1 MVADA
6 FLPLNGLL
14 VLDFS
19 QFLAGPSAAL
29 RLADWGARV
38 VKIERPDGGEA
49 GRALYLS
56 NLAFDGDS
64 LLFHTINRNK
74 ESLAVNLKDPADLAR
89 VHDLV
94 AQADVLIQ
102 SFRPGV
108 MEKLGL
114 DYAHVRELN
123 PRLVY
128 GSISGYGDA
137 GPWRTKPGQDL
148 LVQAM
153 SGLTWLSGNRDD
165 PPVAFGLSIVDTLAG
180 CHLVQGLL
188 ALLVRRG
195 VTGSGGLVEVS
206 LMESALDLQFEVLT
220 AHLND
225 GGSLPQRSAMGSA
238 HPYLPAPYGIYP
250 TADGFIAIAMNPIPR
265 LADLLA
271 IPELLACD
279 DPEEWF
285 ARRDEIKASLAAHLR
300 RETTQHWLAILEP
313 ADVWCADVHTWS
325 HLLAHDGFKALD
337 MLQPVR
343 RGEAAFWTTR
353 CPVRIDGQA
362 VKSEVPAPRLGEHKP
377 LLGDTP

>member
-1 MVADA
+1 MISDVP
-6 FLPLNGLL
+6 LPLDGLL

-19 QFLAGPSAAL
+19 QFLAGPSATL

-38 VKIERPDGGEA
+38 IKIERPDGGEA

-56 NLAFDGDS
+56 NLTFDGDS

-74 ESLAVNLKDPADLAR
+74 ESLAANLKDPADMAR
-89 VHDLV
+89 VRDLV
-94 AQADVLIQ
+94 ARADVLVH

-108 MEKLGL
+108 IAKLGL
-114 DYAHVRELN
+114 DYDHVREMN

-128 GSISGYGDA
+128 GAVSGYGDA

-165 PPVAFGLSIVDTLAG
+165 PPVAFGLSLIDTLAG
-180 CHLVQGLL
+180 CHLAQGIL

-195 VTGSGGLVEVS
+195 VTGRGGLVEVS

-225 GGSLPQRSAMGSA
+225 GGALPQRSASGSA

-265 LADLLA
+265 LAELLD
-271 IPELLACD
+271 IPELQDCR
-279 DPEEWF
+279 DPQEWF
-285 ARRDEIKASLAAHLR
+285 TRRDEIKATLAAHLR
-300 RETTQHWLAILEP
+300 RETTGHWLDILEP
-313 ADVWCADVHTWS
+313 ADVWCADVLTWPR
-325 HLLAHDGFKALD
+325 LRAHGGFKALD
-337 MLQPVR
+337 MLQQVR
-343 RGEAAFWTTR
+343 RDGASFWTTR

-362 VKSEVPAPRLGEHKP
+362 VKSEVAAPRLGQHKP
-377 LLGDTP
+377 LFGDAP

>member
-1 MVADA
+1 MPGDVT
-6 FLPLNGLL
+6 LPLDGLL

-49 GRALYLS
+49 GRSLYLS
-56 NLAFDGDS
+56 NLTFDGDS

-74 ESLAVNLKDPADLAR
+74 ESLAVNLKDPADMER
-89 VHDLV
+89 VRELV
-94 AQADVLIQ
+94 ARADVLIQ

-108 MEKLGL
+108 IEKLGL
-114 DYAHVRELN
+114 DYEHVRALN

-128 GSISGYGDA
+128 GSVSGYGDA

-153 SGLTWLSGNRDD
+153 SGLTWLNGDAD
-165 PPVAFGLSIVDTLAG
+165 GPPVAFGLSIIDTLAG
-180 CHLVQGLL
+180 CHLAQGLL

-195 VTGSGGLVEVS
+195 VTGRGGLVEVS

-225 GGSLPQRSAMGSA
+225 GGALPRRSASGSA
-238 HPYLPAPYGIYP
+238 HPYLPAPYGIYA

-265 LADLLA
+265 LAELLDVPA
-271 IPELLACD
+271 LLACC

-285 ARRDEIKASLAAHLR
+285 ARRDEIKATLADRLR
-300 RETTQHWLAILEP
+300 GETTGHWLGILEP
-313 ADVWCADVHTWS
+313 AGVWCADVMTWS
-325 HLLAHDGFKALD
+325 RLLGHDGFKALD
-337 MLQPVR
+337 MVQRVY
-343 RGEAAFWTTR
+343 RGAQSFATTR
-353 CPVRIDGQA
+353 CPVRIDGQTIT
-362 VKSEVPAPRLGEHKP
+362 SEVAAPRLDQHQP
-377 LLGDTP
+377 LFGDEG